1 MQKTTIYIQGMHCAS
16 CEIILEKEL
25 KKIEGIDWCNVSH
38 KKGTAKIKYSGEKPM
53 QKIQETIGKCG
64 YEIADGQKT
73 TKPVKAKNS
82 FDDYMSILMT
92 FVLIGLIAWFL
103 KKLELSR
110 FLPDIGDNMNLF
122 IALLLG
128 IVASLSTCLALTGG
142 LVMSFSSVYKPEED
156 KKHKFLAKANPH
168 IYFHIGRIGGFALLG
183 GLLGAIGSKIN
194 YSTTFTGYIT
204 IFIAMVMLY
213 IGLQILNITPSI
225 TKLGFHLPK
234 AFSKKIHSLEGNNHH
249 LAPILIGAL
258 TFFLPCGFTQ
268 SMQLAAVGSQS
279 FIQGALIMGIFAI
292 GTMPVLLSIG
302 IGSTYAQ
309 DREFKSF
316 KKIIGVII
324 IFFAIYSLNS
334 GLILSGSKISLN
346 QLPSSGSG
354 EIVETIDGKQIV
366 KMDVDWSF
374 VQDTFKVKKG
384 VPVRWEINGINLSG
398 CSNEIVIPELKIRK
412 KLSKGINIVEFTPEK
427 SGTLPF
433 SCWMG
438 MLGGKFIVTD

>member
-1 MQKTTIYIQGMHCAS
+1 MGKTTIYIKGMHCAS
-16 CEIILEKEL
+16 CELILEKEL
-25 KKIEGIDWCNVSH
+25 KKVEGIEWCDVSH
-38 KKGTAKIKYSGEKPM
+38 KKGTAKLKYSGENPIA
-53 QKIQETIGKCG
+53 KIQGIVKECG
-64 YEIADGQKT
+64 YEIADGQKVGKS
-73 TKPVKAKNS
+73 TKHKNT

-103 KKLELSR
+103 KKLELSSL
-110 FLPDIGDNMNLF
+110 LPDIGDNMNLF

-142 LVMSFSSVYKPEED
+142 LVMSFSSIYKPED
-156 KKHKFLAKANPH
+156 SKAMPH
-168 IYFHIGRIGGFALLG
+168 LYFHIGRIGGFTLLG
-183 GLLGAIGSKIN
+183 GLLGAVGNKLN
-194 YSTTFTGYIT
+194 YSTTFTGYLT
-204 IFIAMVMLY
+204 IFIGAVMFY

-234 AFSKKIHSLEGNNHH
+234 SFSRKIHSLEGNSHH

-279 FIQGALIMGIFAI
+279 FLQGALIMGIFAI

-309 DREFKSF
+309 DREFKAF
-316 KKIIGVII
+316 KKIIGVLI
-324 IFFAIYSLNS
+324 IFFAIYSFNS
-334 GLILSGSKISLN
+334 GLVLSGSSFSLT
-346 QLPSSGSG
+346 QLPTPGN
-354 EIVETIDGKQIV
+354 EQTAETEDGKQIV
-366 KMDVDWSF
+366 RMDIDWSF
-374 VQDTFKVKKG
+374 QQDTFKVKKG
-384 VPVRWEINGINLSG
+384 VPVRWEIDGINLSG
-398 CSNEIVIPELKIRK
+398 CSNEIVIPELRIRK
-412 KLSKGINIVEFTPEK
+412 KLSQGINVIEFTPEK

-438 MLGGKFIVTD
+438 MLRGKFIVTD